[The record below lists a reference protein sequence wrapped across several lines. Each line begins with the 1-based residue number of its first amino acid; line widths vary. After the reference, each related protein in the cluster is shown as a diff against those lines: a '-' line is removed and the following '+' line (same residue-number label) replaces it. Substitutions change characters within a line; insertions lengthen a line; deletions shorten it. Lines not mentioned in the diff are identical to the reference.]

1 MALRVF
7 MEGLKNL
14 VRSIWLSATAVS
26 VLTISLMSVVI
37 MTTFSI
43 TVGYMVLNLDNLV
56 NFPAFFRK
64 DISEEIIIKDILPE
78 IRSLPNVK
86 EVNYFDQ
93 DSAKKSLEK
102 DSNAFADQFIQN
114 FSQGNENLVWRY
126 VLVTPDKAENYD
138 KVVSIFKSE
147 RYQEVWED
155 VPVRPDFIPNL
166 LRFYDWVRIVSIGL
180 IAIFGLISIL
190 VISNVLRMTI
200 YSHKDEIEI
209 MRLVG
214 GTNNYIRGPFL
225 AQGFYYTLIA
235 SAVVLITFIPLIN
248 FLEPSVE
255 NYIKVDLSGTG
266 NGLLSQIYIGLFG
279 SILVSIL
286 VSMVTVYIA
295 IQRYLKL

>member
-7 MEGLKNL
+7 LEGLKNV
-14 VRSIWLSATAVS
+14 VRSIWLSATAIS
-26 VLTISLMSVVI
+26 VLTISLLSVVI

-64 DISEEIIIKDILPE
+64 EISDEMIVQDILPE
-78 IRSLPNVK
+78 IKSLPNVK
-86 EVNYFDQ
+86 EVKYFNRD
-93 DSAKKSLEK
+93 DAKRSLEQ
-102 DSNAFADQFIQN
+102 DSNAFANQFIQN
-114 FSQGNENLVWRY
+114 FSRENEALVWRY

-138 KVVSIFKSE
+138 KVVSLFKSE
-147 RYQEVWED
+147 RYSQVWED

-166 LRFYDWVRIVSIGL
+166 LRFYDWVRIVSI
-180 IAIFGLISIL
+180 ALISIFSLISVL

-235 SAVVLITFIPLIN
+235 SLIVVLTSVPLIN
-248 FLEPSVE
+248 ILQPNVE
-255 NYIKVDLSGTG
+255 NYIRVDLSGTG
-266 NGLLSQIYIGLFG
+266 NGLLSQIYLGLII
-279 SILVSIL
+279 SILGSMV